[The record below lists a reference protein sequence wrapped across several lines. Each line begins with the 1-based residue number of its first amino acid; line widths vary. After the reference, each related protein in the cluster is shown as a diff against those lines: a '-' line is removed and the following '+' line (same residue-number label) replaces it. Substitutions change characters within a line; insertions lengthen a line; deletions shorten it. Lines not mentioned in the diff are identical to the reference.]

1 METER
6 NQQRNQDGVRD
17 GDSAAKRM
25 EEGRLYF
32 PGDEDILKEQME
44 CMELLYDYN
53 ATRPRESARRTGLLK
68 QMFGSIGRDCYIEP
82 PSQQLGRQTRI
93 YGGFCLCQL

>member
-6 NQQRNQDGVRD
+6 NQQRNQDGRTDGVRD

-53 ATRPRESARRTGLLK
+53 RLFTATGEADT
-68 QMFGSIGRDCYIEP
+68 YIWGILSMP
-82 PSQQLGRQTRI
+82 TLT
-93 YGGFCLCQL
+93 

>member
-6 NQQRNQDGVRD
+6 NQHRNQGGRIGGMRD
-17 GDSAAKRM
+17 HDSAAIRM

-32 PGDEDILKEQME
+32 PGDEDILKEQMD

-53 ATRPRESARRTGLLK
+53 ATRPNQAYQPAGTDVRLHWTGLL
-68 QMFGSIGRDCYIEP
+68 Y
-82 PSQQLGRQTRI
+82 
-93 YGGFCLCQL
+93 